1 MRGRRENAFEGD
13 RFESL
18 HSLSIGHPAPPDPP
32 QPDIK
37 TRTLASEA
45 RRAKKTVFEEGDDV
59 LRNIEGTRRSLEL
72 RSERGYRKGQ
82 DRRGAG
88 CTRRAVRS

>member
-1 MRGRRENAFEGD
+1 MCQKVLISVFIGGKESLFEGG

-37 TRTLASEA
+37 TRTSASEA
-45 RRAKKTVFEEGDDV
+45 RRAKKTVFEEGDDI
-59 LRNIEGTRRSLEL
+59 LRNMEG
-72 RSERGYRKGQ
+72 RKK
-82 DRRGAG
+82 
-88 CTRRAVRS
+88 VVS